1 MFLPP
6 DCDLRPQTS
15 SQISTQET
23 LNYLLDYDAL
33 SQLRLLSQNIGLAK
47 KFIHVFP

>member
-6 DCDLRPQTS
+6 DCDLRAQTS

-23 LNYLLDYDAL
+23 NYLLDYDAL